1 MNLAQKVERDQKRC
15 AEVVDAAEALVALW
29 NAHKI
34 SGCTRAERNSAID
47 ETRTR
52 LTEAVGAL
60 HAD

>member
-15 AEVVDAAEALVALW
+15 AEVVD
-29 NAHKI
+29 
-34 SGCTRAERNSAID
+34 GCTRAERNSAID